1 MSKPSTIFSCLATI
15 EEDLRLFGDRPPP
28 RHAWTEIAD
37 RLERFRTDLAEL
49 QTAVKEVAQDAE
61 KGDGKATRNCDRFNT
76 GNAAVDLVAAL
87 KHFASETGTPVSG
100 ISPGFNCAGD
110 FALWLLSNN
119 QNGKEN
125 TAP

>member
-1 MSKPSTIFSCLATI
+1 MSEPSTIFSCLATI
-15 EEDLRLFGDRPPP
+15 EEDLRLFGDRTPP
-28 RHAWTEIAD
+28 RRAGVENAE
-37 RLERFRTDLAEL
+37 RLGQARAGLDELLAE
-49 QTAVKEVAQDAE
+49 E

-76 GNAAVDLVAAL
+76 GNAAVDLVAAI

-100 ISPGFNCAGD
+100 LAPGVNSAGD

-119 QNGKEN
+119 LNGKEN

>member
-1 MSKPSTIFSCLATI
+1 MLNEQEMKA
-15 EEDLRLFGDRPPP
+15 RVKVR
-28 RHAWTEIAD
+28 A
-37 RLERFRTDLAEL
+37 DLAEL
-49 QTAVKEVAQDAE
+49 LAEE

-76 GNAAVDLVAAL
+76 GNAAVDLVAAI

-110 FALWLLSNN
+110 FALWLLSNA
-119 QNGKEN
+119 QNGKEK